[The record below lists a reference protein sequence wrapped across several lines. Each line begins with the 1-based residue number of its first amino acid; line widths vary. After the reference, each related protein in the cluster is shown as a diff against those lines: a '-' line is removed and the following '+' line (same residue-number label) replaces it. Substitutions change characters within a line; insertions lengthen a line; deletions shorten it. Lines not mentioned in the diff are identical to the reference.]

1 MVPHARIAYKYPRQ
15 TKRPCRVSRIIFA
28 PDNVGRMAVAH
39 APFEF
44 DPSLRYQSGEA
55 YFWEVEI
62 PSRPEA
68 MIKADSII
76 TDIRYHPKD
85 LHSICGSLFT
95 GQVSKRF

>member
-1 MVPHARIAYKYPRQ
+1 MVPHARIAYKFPRK
-15 TKRPCRVSRIIFA
+15 TPLACRVSRIIFA

-39 APFEF
+39 CPFEF
-44 DPSLRYQSGEA
+44 DPYLRFQTGHA
-55 YFWEVEI
+55 YFWDVEI

-76 TDIRYHPKD
+76 TDIRYHNKD

-95 GQVSKRF
+95 GQVY